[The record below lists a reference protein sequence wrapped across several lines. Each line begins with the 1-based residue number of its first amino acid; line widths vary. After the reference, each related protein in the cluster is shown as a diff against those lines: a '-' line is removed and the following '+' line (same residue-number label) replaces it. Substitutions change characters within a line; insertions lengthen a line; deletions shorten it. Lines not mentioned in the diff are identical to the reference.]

1 MCLCLQVWEVRV
13 DVKVLNHAGNI
24 LDACSLAAISALA
37 HFRRPDVTVSDGKVF
52 IHPEDEKAYIPL
64 SVHHM
69 PICTSFS
76 FFHSGKYLLFDASY
90 EEERVMEGQMII
102 AMNKHREICAL
113 HMSGTHLLHKDQ
125 VKRCTNIAASKVMQ
139 LDELVHRALQNDK
152 ESRDRGDGPSSAE
165 LNTYTKIDVA
175 SKEVKKNLK
184 LRPDV
189 EKGVSS
195 DDMGAGDS
203 DRQVETGSDSD
214 EQVDESDEQVDDS
227 DEQVS
232 AGGADEMDTVTDEHW
247 SSEKAKIAEL
257 QATAEVGLGG
267 QSTWGL
273 LEQEVPL
280 SEQTKMIARKRKS
293 REKRKAKPPSSD
305 SEEEETVTLST
316 PG

>member
-1 MCLCLQVWEVRV
+1 
-13 DVKVLNHAGNI
+13 
-24 LDACSLAAISALA
+24 
-37 HFRRPDVTVSDGKVF
+37 
-52 IHPEDEKAYIPL
+52 
-64 SVHHM
+64 
-69 PICTSFS
+69 
-76 FFHSGKYLLFDASY
+76 
-90 EEERVMEGQMII
+90 
-102 AMNKHREICAL
+102 
-113 HMSGTHLLHKDQ
+113 
-125 VKRCTNIAASKVMQ
+125 
-139 LDELVHRALQNDK
+139 
-152 ESRDRGDGPSSAE
+152 
-165 LNTYTKIDVA
+165 
-175 SKEVKKNLK
+175 
-184 LRPDV
+184 
-189 EKGVSS
+189 
-195 DDMGAGDS
+195 MGAGDS

-257 QATAEVGLGG
+257 QATAVSDYLYKYSDTCICVPFCGAIVANFVGCLHELRKLYILLVDFSAFEWHITKHVTILYCALLQEVGLGG